1 MTSVAIAAT
10 RQFSA
15 AAQRTTTL
23 YELSEAYVR
32 VLDLLEDPD
41 ADQELLEAELDRIA
55 GAITAKAEAIAG
67 LVAHLDGLAS
77 IRKAEAQRLK
87 DRATA
92 DEHKAQRLRA
102 YLLGH
107 MQAIGTERIDTARF
121 TISVR
126 LNPPAVSVLA
136 EPQVPAEFL
145 RTVTTMSVDKR
156 AVLDAYKR
164 DGVIPEGCD
173 ISRST
178 RLDIR

>member
-1 MTSVAIAAT
+1 MTSVAIAQS
-10 RQFSA
+10 REFVA
-15 AAQRTTTL
+15 AAQRATTL

-32 VLDLLEDPD
+32 VLDLLEDPE
-41 ADQELLEAELDRIA
+41 ADQELLALELDQVA

-87 DRATA
+87 DRATS
-92 DEHKAQRLRA
+92 DEHKAARLRA

-107 MQAIGTERIDTARF
+107 MQAIGTERIETARF

-136 EPQVPAEFL
+136 EPLVPAEFL
-145 RTVTTMSVDKR
+145 RTVTTTSVDKR
-156 AVLDAYKR
+156 AILDAFKR
-164 DGVIPEGCD
+164 DGVIPEGTD
-173 ISRST
+173 ITRSQ
-178 RLDIR
+178 RVEIR